1 MPLKKRIAV
10 FTALWLLAGV
20 LCAVFSDISVEAGES
35 ETLARLQ
42 VISLAPLVAAF
53 GVAFTLVH
61 GHYGT
66 WQQRDHYE
74 AVVRGLLIGGFILHA
89 IITLTRQTRRQFI
102 ALAVIQILFLVPCV
116 ASVLYF
122 FHYHATHGHS

>member
-10 FTALWLLAGV
+10 FGALWLLAGV
-20 LCAVFSDISVEAGES
+20 LCAAFSDISLEAGES
-35 ETLARLQ
+35 ELPTRLR
-42 VISLAPLVAAF
+42 VAYLAPFVATV

-61 GHYGT
+61 GHYDT

-74 AVVRGLLIGGFILHA
+74 AVIRWLLAGVFIVHA
-89 IITLTRQTRRQFI
+89 FIALTRQTRRQFI
-102 ALAVIQILFLVPCV
+102 TLAVIQVIFLVPSV

-122 FHYHATHGHS
+122 FHYDATHGHG

>member
-10 FTALWLLAGV
+10 FAALWLLAGV

-35 ETLARLQ
+35 EFLTRLR
-42 VISLAPLVAAF
+42 VVYLAPLVAAF
-53 GVAFTLVH
+53 GVAFTVVH
-61 GHYGT
+61 GHYDT

-74 AVVRGLLIGGFILHA
+74 AVVRWFVIGGFILHA
-89 IITLTRQTRRQFI
+89 VITLTRQTQRQFI
-102 ALAVIQILFLVPCV
+102 ALAVVQVLLLIPSV

-122 FHYHATHGHS
+122 FHYDATHGHG